1 MPNLIQNLDEVHNM
15 PSENNIICPTNGKLG
30 KRVDSLIVKSML
42 SVSLMNFE
50 YQQYYFCREA
60 DCPTVYYS
68 ADGSKTFTETDL
80 RERVYQKHPQD
91 DAILVC
97 YCFNHTPASIHK
109 EIKETGQSSVVVLI
123 NEGIRLGKCA
133 CDIRNPQGDCCLG
146 NVSKLVKN
154 IQNSK

>member
-1 MPNLIQNLDEVHNM
+1 MPNLIQNLDEIHNR
-15 PSENNIICPTNGKLG
+15 PSENKNVCPTNGKLG

-42 SVSLMNFE
+42 FISLMNFE
-50 YQQYYFCREA
+50 YRQYYFCREA

-68 ADGSKTFTETDL
+68 ADGSKTFAETDL

-91 DAILVC
+91 DTIFVC
-97 YCFNHTPASIHK
+97 YCFNHTPASIHT
-109 EIKETGQSSVVVLI
+109 EIKETGQSSAAALI

-154 IQNSK
+154 IQNNQ